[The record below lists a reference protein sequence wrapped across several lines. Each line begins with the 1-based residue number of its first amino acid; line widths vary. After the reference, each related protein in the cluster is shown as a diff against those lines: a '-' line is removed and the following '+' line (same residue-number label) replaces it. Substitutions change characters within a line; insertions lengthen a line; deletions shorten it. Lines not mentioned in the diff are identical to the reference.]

1 MLSIQQFEIL
11 TRGLKETYQRDKFL
25 QSQDSMVV
33 WYEYLKDIDYNILS
47 MAIQKYICNN
57 KFAPTIADL
66 RELAVDIVIDDKEW
80 GDGWKDVCLAIRK
93 IGYYEEKKALESMDP
108 LTRKTVENLGWH
120 NLCMSDNIM
129 TDRANFR
136 DLYNTYAKREKEMMK
151 LPAGVR
157 QGIEMATNN
166 NMIEM
171 K

>member
-1 MLSIQQFEIL
+1 MLTVDQFIVI
-11 TRGLKETYQRDKFL
+11 TKGLKEIYRSNNFF
-25 QSQDSMVV
+25 QSQEEILI
-33 WYEYLKDIDYNILS
+33 WYEYLKDIEYDVLS
-47 MAIQKYICNN
+47 MAIHKYICNE
-57 KFAPTIADL
+57 KFPPKISDL
-66 RELAVDIVIDDKEW
+66 RTLSLEIGTDNAEW
-80 GDGWKDVCLAIRK
+80 GEGWKDVCLAIRK

-120 NLCMSDNIM
+120 NLCMSENIM

-166 NMIEM
+166 LIEER